1 MLLAQFYVSLGQ
13 LAPALVTLD
22 TMLRT
27 PQPAADARR
36 TSQFLGLWECD
47 APLVVLDVM
56 SKKAQF
62 QGVSPEEAMH
72 FFTLVSVIVF
82 LSRVSLLKNFFSL
95 PTCSTKPAKVKTAS
109 RLAT

>member
-82 LSRVSLLKNFFSL
+82 LSRVAF
-95 PTCSTKPAKVKTAS
+95 
-109 RLAT
+109 